1 MTTDTL
7 KTGRSAGDRTFG
19 GGLVIAGAGS
29 AGSVI
34 ARRLIGAGDMCTCL
48 NRTADR
54 NDNDCQP
61 IQPRQRSTTT
71 SEQITESALA
81 AVQSAP
87 DPRIRQITV
96 ALVHHLHDLAREVRL
111 QPDEL
116 LAAADFPKGC
126 GEISDAARHEFI
138 LLSDVLGL
146 TMVVDTLG
154 PDLPAGALETSV
166 LGPFYRAAPRSN
178 PTATIFPMATT
189 TNRHTSSAGSLIRP
203 AGRSPVPNSMS
214 GVPTTTGSTKTS
226 IPTNPTST
234 CAGASAPTPTAATS
248 CGRSNRSVTRSP
260 KTTRSATCCARPP
273 EDPTHRQ
280 PLRTHRRAT
289 RTLLGW
295 EAVVWS

>member
-96 ALVHHLHDLAREVRL
+96 ALVHHLHDLAREIRL

-116 LAAADFPKGC
+116 LAAADFLKGC

-226 IPTNPTST
+226 IRPTRLQP
-234 CAGASAPTPTAATS
+234 ARALPHQHRRPLRAVDGQIGQLPDPRRRPGRRPAARDRPKT
-248 CGRSNRSVTRSP
+248 RHIVNRSGHIG
-260 KTTRSATCCARPP
+260 
-273 EDPTHRQ
+273 E
-280 PLRTHRRAT
+280 
-289 RTLLGW
+289 LLGHC
-295 EAVVWS
+295 